1 MPSASRSLGL
11 VLALLGV
18 SACTPADDPNRV
30 DISII
35 GQPPRLGDPDREM
48 LDFSRQALMRETA
61 MGLVAFDAN
70 GQIEPAL
77 AESWILTDDGR
88 SIVFR
93 IRRMKWPDGTDVTSD
108 DVAAS
113 LNRAIAANSEN
124 RLKPMLSAIDAVV
137 GMTGRVVEI
146 RLKTPRPTLLQ
157 LLAQPEL
164 GIRRKGV
171 GLGPWRISGRAGNAL
186 VFRPVPDRMVEAID
200 DAPEDQ
206 RQVLVK
212 GGRAALAVARFV
224 EGTSDLVLG
233 GTLTDWP
240 IVAAAGLDDSNRL
253 RRDPVEGLFGLA
265 IIPNLAIM
273 KERTLREALAMA
285 IDRRAL
291 VEGLS
296 LSRWTAMER
305 LLPTQVDSGQLPVS
319 PDWTGNNLE
328 ERRAIARQRIA
339 AWKSARGA
347 IDPVRVALP
356 KGPGMRALF
365 SRLAADWRQIG
376 VPAVMVPFADEDAD
390 LRLIDEIAPNSSA
403 NWYLTRTG
411 CDYGLSCST
420 AGDFALSEARAAPS
434 LGQRSA
440 AIARADAAYAAH
452 AGYIPLGKPLRWS
465 LVSPVLTRYRDNG
478 FGVHPFAYLRVSPRP

>member
-1 MPSASRSLGL
+1 MSLGSRSVG
-11 VLALLGV
+11 LALALIGT

-35 GQPPRLGDPDREM
+35 GQPPRLGDPDRET
-48 LDFSRQALMRETA
+48 LDHSRQTLMRETA
-61 MGLVAFDAN
+61 MGLVGFDAN

-93 IRRMKWPDGTDVTSD
+93 IRRMKWPNGTDVTGD
-108 DVAAS
+108 HVAAS

-124 RLKPMLSAIDAVV
+124 RFKPMLSAIDAVV

-164 GIRRKGV
+164 GIRRQGV

-186 VFRPVPDRMVEAID
+186 VLRPVPEMIIEAVE
-200 DAPEDQ
+200 DAPEDK
-206 RQVLVK
+206 RKVYVK
-212 GGRAALAVARFV
+212 GGRAAIAVARFIN
-224 EGTSDLVLG
+224 GTSDLVLG
-233 GTLTDWP
+233 GTLADWP
-240 IVAAAGLDDSNRL
+240 IVRAAGLDGNSRL

-265 IIPNLAIM
+265 IIPNRAFT

-285 IDRRAL
+285 IDRQAL
-291 VEGLS
+291 VEGLA
-296 LSRWTAMER
+296 LPRWTPIEQ
-305 LLPTQVDSGQLPVS
+305 LLPIQLDSGVAPS
-319 PDWTGNNLE
+319 RPDWTGNDMD

-339 AWKSARGA
+339 AWKSVRGT

-356 KGPGMRALF
+356 KGQGMRMVFA
-365 SRLAADWRQIG
+365 RLAADWRRIG
-376 VPAVMVPFADEDAD
+376 ITAVLVPFADENAD
-390 LRLIDEIAPNSSA
+390 LRLIDEVAPNTSA

-411 CDYGLSCST
+411 CDYGLACST

-440 AIARADAAYAAH
+440 AIARADAAYAAN

-478 FGVHPFAYLRVSPRP
+478 FGVHPFAYLRVQPRP